1 MIEKRDPYEKLG
13 VICMNDGNPL
23 VVEYSEL
30 PIDMAKMRSEDNSK
44 LAYRAGSIANHFFT
58 LDFLKTISSIDL
70 PYHIARKKIPYYDND
85 TGKQVKPTKENGIK
99 LERFIFDVFPES
111 R

>member
-1 MIEKRDPYEKLG
+1 
-13 VICMNDGNPL
+13 MNDGNPL

-30 PIDMAKMRSEDNSK
+30 PDYMAELRSEDK
-44 LAYRAGSIANHFFT
+44 LVYRAGSIANHFFT

-70 PYHIARKKIPYYDND
+70 PYHIARKKVPYFDND

-111 R
+111 RYDQIIQSL